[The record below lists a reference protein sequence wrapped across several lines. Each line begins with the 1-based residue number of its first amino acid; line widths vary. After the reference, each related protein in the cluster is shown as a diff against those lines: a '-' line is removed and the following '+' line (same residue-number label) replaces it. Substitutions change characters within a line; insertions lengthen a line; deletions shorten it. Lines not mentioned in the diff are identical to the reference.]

1 MRRNFAA
8 THANHVNRQLVC
20 TEGYVCSGRMW
31 AVEYST
37 KSIAGMTYIVLRK
50 ASRSAQQIRRPLSSM
65 PQQTGRD
72 AARLV

>member
-1 MRRNFAA
+1 
-8 THANHVNRQLVC
+8 
-20 TEGYVCSGRMW
+20 MW